1 MADAPA
7 FDWVCSEL
15 EQRTCLDRLETRG
28 TVRLALKEAGLDP
41 RSLTAIQMKVVIE
54 KVMPAE
60 LESRGVENAE
70 SVCRELGPGL
80 DHLAAEGDD
89 SSRETP
95 EAVFRRLAGSSS

>member
-1 MADAPA
+1 MADASA

-41 RSLTAIQMKVVIE
+41 RSLTATQMKVVIE

-70 SVCRELGPGL
+70 SVCRELVPGL
-80 DHLAAEGDD
+80 DQLASEGDG
-89 SSRETP
+89 SARETP

>member
-1 MADAPA
+1 MADAPV

-41 RSLTAIQMKVVIE
+41 RSLTAAQMKVVME
-54 KVMPAE
+54 KVMPGE
-60 LESRGVENAE
+60 LQSRGVENAE
-70 SVCRELGPGL
+70 SVCRELVPGL
-80 DHLAAEGDD
+80 DQLASESDD
-89 SSRETP
+89 AARETP